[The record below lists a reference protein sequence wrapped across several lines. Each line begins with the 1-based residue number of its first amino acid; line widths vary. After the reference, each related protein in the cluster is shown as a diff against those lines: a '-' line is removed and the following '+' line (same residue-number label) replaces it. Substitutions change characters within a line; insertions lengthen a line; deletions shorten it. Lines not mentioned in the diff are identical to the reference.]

1 MRFLADDTLK
11 RRLSYL
17 ASQPHPTTTCRH
29 QNPVIV
35 LGPNLTDHPRTLIPE
50 EPPPPHMA
58 LQAMASVAAA
68 AAPVMM
74 EAAVRAEEEAVA
86 GEVEVVD
93 DKYYSLDNGLDSFHH
108 DDHACACSFPRPKTA
123 YATDCQWDFLRF
135 LGFYESL
142 GFFFFF

>member
-29 QNPVIV
+29 QSPVIV

-86 GEVEVVD
+86 GVVEVVD
-93 DKYYSLDNGLDSFHH
+93 DKYYSLDNGLIVSITMITPVL
-108 DDHACACSFPRPKTA
+108 AP
-123 YATDCQWDFLRF
+123 F
-135 LGFYESL
+135 LGRRLRMRLIASGIF
-142 GFFFFF
+142 